1 MEVVERVVIRSS
13 IAIAVDVSKVCNF
26 LRMAVH
32 RRRYLKIRSEI
43 RRLEAENQARDQA
56 LRENQQQMQHDIT
69 YRSSLPNDTSTYRRR

>member
-1 MEVVERVVIRSS
+1 MEVVERVVIRQS
-13 IAIAVDVSKVCNF
+13 IGIAEDVSKVCNF

-43 RRLEAENQARDQA
+43 RRLEAESQLREQA

>member
-1 MEVVERVVIRSS
+1 MEVVERVVIRQS
-13 IAIAVDVSKVCNF
+13 IGVSEDVSKVCNF

-43 RRLEAENQARDQA
+43 RRLEAESQARDQA
-56 LRENQQQMQHDIT
+56 QRENLQQMQHDIT

>member
-1 MEVVERVVIRSS
+1 MEVVERVVIRQS
-13 IAIAVDVSKVCNF
+13 IGLAEDVSKVCNF

-43 RRLEAENQARDQA
+43 RRLEAESQARDQA
-56 LRENQQQMQHDIT
+56 LRETKQQMQLDIT

>member
-1 MEVVERVVIRSS
+1 MEAVERVVIRQS
-13 IAIAVDVSKVCNF
+13 IGVAEDVSKVCNF

-43 RRLEAENQARDQA
+43 RRLEAESQLREQA

>member
-1 MEVVERVVIRSS
+1 MEVVERVVIRQS
-13 IAIAVDVSKVCNF
+13 IGVAEDISKVCNF

-43 RRLEAENQARDQA
+43 RRLEAESQARDQA
-56 LRENQQQMQHDIT
+56 LRETQQQMQLDIT

>member
-1 MEVVERVVIRSS
+1 MEVVERVVIRQS
-13 IAIAVDVSKVCNF
+13 IGVAEDVSKVCNF

-43 RRLEAENQARDQA
+43 RRLEAESQLREQA

>member
-1 MEVVERVVIRSS
+1 MEVVERVVIRQS
-13 IAIAVDVSKVCNF
+13 IGIAEDVSKVCNF

-43 RRLEAENQARDQA
+43 RRLEAESQVREQA

>member
-1 MEVVERVVIRSS
+1 MEAVERVVIRQS
-13 IAIAVDVSKVCNF
+13 IGVTEDVSKVCNF

-43 RRLEAENQARDQA
+43 RRLEAESQARDQA
-56 LRENQQQMQHDIT
+56 LRETQQQMQLDIT

>member
-1 MEVVERVVIRSS
+1 MEVVERVVIRQS
-13 IAIAVDVSKVCNF
+13 IGLAEDVSKVCNF

-43 RRLEAENQARDQA
+43 RRLEAESQARDQA
-56 LRENQQQMQHDIT
+56 LRETQQQMQLDIT

>member
-1 MEVVERVVIRSS
+1 MEVVERVVIRQS
-13 IAIAVDVSKVCNF
+13 IGVAEDISKVCNF

-43 RRLEAENQARDQA
+43 RRLEAESQVRDQA
-56 LRENQQQMQHDIT
+56 LRETQQQMQLDIT

>member
-1 MEVVERVVIRSS
+1 MEVVERVVIRQS
-13 IAIAVDVSKVCNF
+13 IGVAEDVSKVCNF

-43 RRLEAENQARDQA
+43 RRLEAESQVREQA

>member
-1 MEVVERVVIRSS
+1 MEVVERVVIRQS
-13 IAIAVDVSKVCNF
+13 IAVAEDVSKVCNF

-43 RRLEAENQARDQA
+43 RRLEAESQARDQA
-56 LRENQQQMQHDIT
+56 LRETQQQMQLDIT

>member
-1 MEVVERVVIRSS
+1 MEVVERVVIRQS
-13 IAIAVDVSKVCNF
+13 IGLAEDVSKVCNF

-43 RRLEAENQARDQA
+43 RRLEAESQARDQA
-56 LRENQQQMQHDIT
+56 LRETQQQMQLDVT

>member
-1 MEVVERVVIRSS
+1 MEVVERVVIRQS
-13 IAIAVDVSKVCNF
+13 IGVAEDVSKVCNF

-43 RRLEAENQARDQA
+43 RRLEAESQARDQA
-56 LRENQQQMQHDIT
+56 LRETQQQMQLDIT